1 VKALAE
7 FLVKN
12 LAELPEAAEVDAV
25 NEDDTVR
32 LTVRVADDDK
42 GRVIGRQGKVIRA
55 IRSVVDIAAAKA
67 GSKAVVEVE

>member
-1 VKALAE
+1 MKALAE